1 MMNISFQTSIMIV
14 IIIIIIKMMITMIA
28 LTTMIT
34 MMKMIIMIPADDK
47 ILILNICSIKV
58 LL

>member
-1 MMNISFQTSIMIV
+1 MMTL
-14 IIIIIIKMMITMIA
+14 IIIIIKMMITMIA

-34 MMKMIIMIPADDK
+34 MRKMIIMIPADDK